1 MIFFSGLIVYLF
13 AIFLM
18 VMGILCF
25 IRPVPIQH
33 FFDLFAATKKAHLIE
48 QAIRLVVGFSLIHF
62 ASVINYTW
70 FFQVFGWLIVITSLL
85 LIVLPWQWHQQ
96 FAQYVIP
103 CVKRHLKLYALLSLF
118 LAVLLLYAIWAP
130 EDWI

>member
-1 MIFFSGLIVYLF
+1 MIGISGFVVHLF
-13 AIFLM
+13 VLFLL
-18 VMGILCF
+18 GLGLLSF
-25 IRPVPIQH
+25 IRPITAQH
-33 FFDLFAATKKAHLIE
+33 FFDLFAASKQAHLTE
-48 QAIRLVVGFSLIHF
+48 QAIRLVVGFSLVHY
-62 ASVINYTW
+62 AVMMNYTCL
-70 FFQVFGWLIVITSLL
+70 FRVFGWLIVITSLL

-103 CVKRHLKLYALLSLF
+103 YVKSHLKLYAVMSLF